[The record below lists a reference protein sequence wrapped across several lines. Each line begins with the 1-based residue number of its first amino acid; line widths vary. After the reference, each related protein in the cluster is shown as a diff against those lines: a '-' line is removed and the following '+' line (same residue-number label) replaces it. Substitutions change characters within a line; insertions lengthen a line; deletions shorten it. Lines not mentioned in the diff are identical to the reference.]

1 MDNWVVCDGCNQRQK
16 VTYLWLTCVYCGET
30 LNDHPYFRR
39 IDGDSKHEAA
49 EEATGQQVL
58 RTR

>member
-1 MDNWVVCDGCNQRQK
+1 MTNWVVCEHCNQRQRA
-16 VTYLWLTCVYCGET
+16 TIFWLTCVYCGET

-39 IDGDSKHEAA
+39 IDGDSKHEAT

>member
-1 MDNWVVCDGCNQRQK
+1 MTKWVVCEHCNQRQRASI
-16 VTYLWLTCVYCGET
+16 LWLTCVYCGET
-30 LNDHPYFRR
+30 LDDHPYFGRD
-39 IDGDSKHEAA
+39 DGDTDHEAA

>member
-1 MDNWVVCDGCNQRQK
+1 MTNWVVCEHCNQRQR
-16 VTYLWLTCVYCGET
+16 VTYLWLTCVFCGEPLT
-30 LNDHPYFRR
+30 DHPYFRR
-39 IDGDSKHEAA
+39 IDGASTREAT